1 MPKPVLYLVSLFP
14 CWSETFIVRELHA
27 LKDEGVPLSIASL
40 KHHHEPLVHPFAE
53 SLRDRV
59 IYPSAV
65 ARVLWHALLAFGRR
79 PFKTLAWF
87 GRVTKSLWRHP
98 DHLLKSYGTI
108 LLALDLAERLR
119 NDPPARVH
127 AHWATYP
134 STAAMI
140 LADNL
145 DIPFSFTC
153 HAHDIFLQ
161 DHLLK
166 EKMARAEPA
175 VTISDFNVGFLDDRL
190 GGLPK
195 PLEIVHC
202 GVDLDDFSY
211 HQGPREPGTIVT
223 VGRLDEIKGFSYLIR
238 ACGILRE
245 LDVPFELTII
255 GEGEERP
262 ALERLIADLDLQD
275 HVTLAGVMAQD
286 QVRDHIKNAALF
298 ALPSIPDK
306 NGNMD
311 GIPVALMEA
320 MALGTPVISTR
331 VSGIPELVEH
341 QVTGWMCAPKDAG
354 GLAEGLETLLA
365 DRTLADGLAAAA
377 RQRIEESFDC
387 RKEAQKLLSLFE
399 KTGAPQPAAAK
410 VNPVAAATAASARRK
425 VLVVTDEMEVGGSQR
440 QIANLLTAIDQ
451 DRIEPVLLYFREH
464 SFLVD
469 QIKAKGVRVHYLPKT
484 GKIDWSFFWALVRFL
499 RQERFDVIHAYSIT
513 AELWVALARRLAGGH
528 GELISSI
535 RGQYDDYSPLQWRIK
550 QWVTRQSAQVISNSR
565 MAATFAYKQMAMA
578 DDGCTIIYNGV
589 QAPDPARPLPE
600 DLAARR
606 STGDWVLAFVGR
618 LSSEKNVPCLLRAA
632 NRLKEAGEKGIAI
645 WLVGDGPERARLEVM
660 AAGFGLDK
668 LHFLGA
674 RDDVDAILRHVDG
687 AVLCSFWEGLSNA
700 LLEAMAAG
708 KPVIAS
714 DVGGSPEIVHHER
727 NGLLFPSDDDQALA
741 DAIKR
746 LAADPTLA
754 KRLGQ
759 QGRADISE
767 RFSVH
772 AMVDRHQRCYGAGAT
787 GTAGAAGTGVDMG
800 RRLAGDGRA
809 A

>member
-1 MPKPVLYLVSLFP
+1 MRKPVLYLVSLFP

-27 LKDEGVPLSIASL
+27 LKDKGVPLSIASL

-59 IYPSAV
+59 IYPSGIALL
-65 ARVLWHALLAFGRR
+65 LWHALVATSRK
-79 PFKTLAWF
+79 PFRNLAWLW
-87 GRVTKSLWRHP
+87 RVTKSLWRHP

-108 LLALDLAERLR
+108 VLALDLAERLR
-119 NDPPARVH
+119 AEPPSRVH

-145 DIPFSFTC
+145 NIPFSFTC

-166 EKMARAEPA
+166 EKIARAEPA
-175 VTISDFNVGFLDDRL
+175 VTISEFNVDFLNKRL
-190 GGLPK
+190 KGLPK

-211 HQGPREPGTIVT
+211 YQGERLAGNIVA
-223 VGRLDEIKGFSYLIR
+223 VGRLDEIKGFAYLIQ
-238 ACGILRE
+238 ACGALRKKG
-245 LDVPFELTII
+245 VAFTLTII

-262 ALERLIADLDLQD
+262 HLERLIQDLDLKDQ
-275 HVTLAGVMAQD
+275 VTLAGVMAQD

-341 QVTGWMCAPKDAG
+341 QVTGWMCEPKDAD
-354 GLAEGLETLLA
+354 GLAEGLETLLTDPKQA
-365 DRTLADGLAAAA
+365 MHLASTAH
-377 RQRIEESFDC
+377 QRIEENFDC
-387 RKEAQKLLSLFE
+387 RKEAQKLLNLFE
-399 KTGAPQPAAAK
+399 GRK
-410 VNPVAAATAASARRK
+410 VATAKGLTTINPTSTTGRRK
-425 VLVVTDEMEVGGSQR
+425 VLIVTDEMEVGGSQR

-451 DRIEPVLLYFREH
+451 TRIEPVLLYFREH

-469 QIKAKGVRVHYLPKT
+469 QIKAKGVRVHYLPKS
-484 GKIDWSFFWALVRFL
+484 GKIDWGFFWALVRFL

-513 AELWVALARRLAGGH
+513 AELWVALARRLAGTRSK
-528 GELISSI
+528 LISSI
-535 RGQYDDYSPLQWRIK
+535 RGQYDEYSPLQWRIK
-550 QWVTRQSAQVISNSR
+550 QWVTRQSAEVISNSK
-565 MAATFAYKQMAMA
+565 MAAQFAYRQMAMP
-578 DDGCTIIYNGV
+578 DDDCTIIYNGV
-589 QAPDPARPLPE
+589 QMPDPSLPLPA
-600 DLAARR
+600 DLATKR
-606 STGDWVLAFVGR
+606 SGDDWLLAFVGR
-618 LSSEKNVPCLLRAA
+618 LSAEKNVPCLLRAA
-632 NRLKEAGEKGIAI
+632 KRLQETGQERITI
-645 WLVGDGPERARLEVM
+645 WLIGDGPERPKLEAM
-660 AAGFGLDK
+660 AADFGLEN

-674 RDDVDAILRHVDG
+674 RNDVDAILRHADG
-687 AVLCSFWEGLSNA
+687 SVLCSLWEGLSNA

-714 DVGGSPEIVHHER
+714 DVGGSPEIVHNER
-727 NGLLFPSDDDQALA
+727 NGLLFPSNDDQALA
-741 DAIKR
+741 DAIRR
-746 LAADPTLA
+746 LAADPELSQ
-754 KRLGQ
+754 RLGR
-759 QGRADISE
+759 QGKADIAE

-772 AMVDRHQRCYGAGAT
+772 AMVDHHQISYGVSRASR
-787 GTAGAAGTGVDMG
+787 TAA
-800 RRLAGDGRA
+800 
-809 A
+809 

>member
-1 MPKPVLYLVSLFP
+1 MQKPVLYLVSLFP

-27 LKDEGVPLSIASL
+27 LKDAGVPLSIASL

-59 IYPSAV
+59 IYPSGV
-65 ARVLWHALLAFGRR
+65 LLLLWHALIASLRR
-79 PFKTLAWF
+79 PFRNLAWF
-87 GRVTKSLWRHP
+87 WRVTKSLWRHP

-108 LLALDLAERLR
+108 VLALDLAERLR
-119 NDPPARVH
+119 AEPPSRVH

-145 DIPFSFTC
+145 SIPFSFTC

-166 EKMARAEPA
+166 EKISRAKPA
-175 VTISDFNVGFLDDRL
+175 VTISAFNVGFLEKRL
-190 GGLPK
+190 NGLPK

-202 GVDLDDFSY
+202 GVDLEDFAY
-211 HQGPREPGTIVT
+211 HQGVREAGSIVT
-223 VGRLDEIKGFSYLIR
+223 VGRLDEIKGFAFLIQ
-238 ACGILRE
+238 ACSTLQKKG
-245 LDVPFELTII
+245 VPFKLTII

-262 ALERLIADLDLQD
+262 HLEQSIRDLDLAD

-341 QVTGWMCAPKDAG
+341 QVTGWMCEPKDAT
-354 GLAEGLETLLA
+354 GLADGLETLLS
-365 DRTLADGLAAAA
+365 DQEQSDHLATAA

-387 RKEAQKLLSLFE
+387 RKEAQKLLNLFE
-399 KTGAPQPAAAK
+399 GRR
-410 VNPVAAATAASARRK
+410 VAAATGLTTIAARRK
-425 VLVVTDEMEVGGSQR
+425 VLIVTDEMEVGGSQR

-469 QIKAKGVRVHYLPKT
+469 QIKAKGVRVHYLPKA

-513 AELWVALARRLAGGH
+513 AELWVALARRRAGGKSK
-528 GELISSI
+528 LISSI
-535 RGQYDDYSPLQWRIK
+535 RGQYDEYSPLQWRIK
-550 QWVTRQSAQVISNSR
+550 QWVTRQSAEVISNSR
-565 MAATFAYKQMAMA
+565 MAAQFAYRQMAMA
-578 DDGCTIIYNGV
+578 DDDCTIIYNGV
-589 QAPDPARPLPE
+589 QVPDPSLPLPE
-600 DLAARR
+600 DLEAKR
-606 STGDWVLAFVGR
+606 TEGGWLLTFVGR
-618 LSSEKNVPCLLRAA
+618 LSAEKNVPCLLRAA
-632 NRLKEAGEKGIAI
+632 KQLQETGQERITI
-645 WLVGDGPERARLEVM
+645 WLIGDGPERAKLEAM
-660 AAGFGLDK
+660 AAEFGLDN

-674 RDDVDAILRHVDG
+674 RNDVDAILRHADG
-687 AVLCSFWEGLSNA
+687 SVLCSFWEGLSNA

-741 DAIKR
+741 DAIRR
-746 LAADPTLA
+746 LAADPTLS

-759 QGRADISE
+759 QGQTDIAE

-772 AMVDRHQRCYGAGAT
+772 AMVDHHQLSYGAP
-787 GTAGAAGTGVDMG
+787 
-800 RRLAGDGRA
+800 RA
-809 A
+809 PA